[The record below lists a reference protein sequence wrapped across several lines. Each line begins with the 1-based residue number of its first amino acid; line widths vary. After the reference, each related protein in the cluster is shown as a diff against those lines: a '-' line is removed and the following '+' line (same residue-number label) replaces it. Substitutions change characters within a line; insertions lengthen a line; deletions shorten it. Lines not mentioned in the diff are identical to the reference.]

1 MRKHRGRVPKGEATH
16 TDIIAQGNGHSDRQ
30 DRQGSTGMHAG
41 TLAMRWITAVGA
53 AVLVT
58 R

>member
-1 MRKHRGRVPKGEATH
+1 MRKHRGRVPKREATH
-16 TDIIAQGNGHSDRQ
+16 ADIIAQGNGHSDRQ
-30 DRQGSTGMHAG
+30 DRQGGTGMHTG
-41 TLAMRWITAVGA
+41 TLAMRWITTVRA